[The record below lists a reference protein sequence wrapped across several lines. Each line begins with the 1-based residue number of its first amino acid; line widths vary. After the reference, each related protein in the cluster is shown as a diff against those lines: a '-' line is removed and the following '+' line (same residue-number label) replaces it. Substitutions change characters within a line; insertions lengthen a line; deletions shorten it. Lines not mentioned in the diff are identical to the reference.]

1 MSLNHLPAPLH
12 IAGLRLAHALRRR
25 WWRLARLLGRA
36 PVRGCR
42 VLVLDHEERVLL
54 IRHSYGERHWTLP
67 GGGLSRG
74 EDVIAAATREVRE
87 ECGCYLSEALVLGE
101 GQGPK
106 DGKHEVWLVA
116 GWSTD
121 RAVADGREVLAAQF
135 FALDALPEP
144 LSPRLA
150 GNLADYLTRARAAR
164 PLPPA

>member
-25 WWRLARLLGRA
+25 WWRLARRLGRA

-54 IRHSYGERHWTLP
+54 IRHSYGERHWMLP
-67 GGGLSRG
+67 GGGLGRG
-74 EDVIAAATREVRE
+74 EDVLEAAAREVRE
-87 ECGCYLSEALVLGE
+87 ECGCHVRDCVLLGP

-106 DGKHEVWLVA
+106 DGLHEVWLVA
-116 GWSTD
+116 GWTSD
-121 RAVADGREVLAAQF
+121 IAVADGREVAEAGF
-135 FALDALPEP
+135 FALDAPPEP
-144 LSPRLA
+144 LGPREA
-150 GNLADYLTRARAAR
+150 ANLADYLTRARAAR